1 MSKTGKPEIIT
12 FLLVL
17 SLHLNAQIS
26 APGKNGGI
34 RTAYSSVQGT
44 DSVFIFNR
52 PDFEA
57 NSTVS
62 LIATSADKTP
72 GWNFIWS
79 VFNPISCAW
88 EIIPKADTGSIS
100 VIDSISVNSGYQ
112 VIMSKGLQNDT
123 FTVWVVFNDFAV
135 TITNKDDSAK
145 VRFGDYNCASVSF
158 FSDTTV
164 YQLTYYDPNTCMPNT
179 VKNSY
184 TIRWTASDE
193 ESDVPPNRLIARLES
208 PPYKDTWYK
217 ISITDNFKLVRS
229 DSILCP
235 AIASK
240 AFMQAS
246 YIELSDS
253 IEYPGKLYKY
263 YYDDEKSAPGRFRFD
278 LSGSEN
284 AVWYELKFG
293 DGEIYEPVAD
303 TERIVHEYKFPGEYT
318 AVLITKSPAPLGCID
333 SFRLENS
340 VELEDTLFL
349 LPNVFTP
356 NADGHNDV
364 LVLYEENSNN
374 VFRSQDISVTSIE
387 ITIFNRIGRKVHE
400 YAGNIRDWKGWD
412 GNIMN
417 SKLPAPEGVYFYC
430 LTYYYFVTKEGENP
444 RQSAVFKRKDM
455 KGFIHLYREEKY

>member
-1 MSKTGKPEIIT
+1 MIKTGKSVSIFF
-12 FLLVL
+12 FLVF
-17 SLHLNAQIS
+17 SCFLHAQITS
-26 APGKNGGI
+26 PDKNGSVRAG
-34 RTAYSSVQGT
+34 YSPGQGS

-52 PDFEA
+52 PAFQSEQQI
-57 NSTVS
+57 S
-62 LIATSADKTP
+62 LFATSIDGTP
-72 GWNFIWS
+72 GWNFLWS
-79 VFNPISCAW
+79 VYNPFSCSW

-100 VIDSISVNSGYQ
+100 VIDTITVNSGYQ

-123 FTVWVVFNDFAV
+123 FTVWVVFNDFNV
-135 TITNKDDSAK
+135 TITNKDDDAK

-164 YQLTYYDPNTCMPNT
+164 SRLTYYDPYNCLIKT
-179 VKNSY
+179 VQNSF
-184 TIRWTASDE
+184 TIRWTASEE
-193 ESDVPPNRLIARLES
+193 ESDVPPNRLITRLES

-229 DSILCP
+229 DSVLCP

-240 AFMQAS
+240 AYMQAS

-253 IEYPGKLYKY
+253 VEYPDKLYKY
-263 YYDDEKSAPGRFRFD
+263 YYGDEKSAPGKFRFD

-284 AVWYELKFG
+284 AAWYQLKFG
-293 DGEIYEPVAD
+293 DGEIYEPEAD
-303 TERIVHEYKFPGEYT
+303 TERVVHEYKFPGEYT
-318 AVLITKSPAPLGCID
+318 AVLITKSPSPLGCVD
-333 SFRLENS
+333 SFRLENA
-340 VELEDTLFL
+340 VELEDTLFM

-374 VFRSQDISVTSIE
+374 VFRSQDVSVTTIE
-387 ITIFNRIGRKVHE
+387 ITIFNRAGRKVHE

-412 GNIMN
+412 GNIMKSN
-417 SKLPAPEGVYFYC
+417 LPAPEGVYFYC

-444 RQSAVFKRKDM
+444 RQTAVFKHKNL
-455 KGFIHLYREEKY
+455 KGFIHLYREDKY